1 MEYSVDTFF
10 MLKEGN
16 KNDIMS
22 REITLEDF
30 LYITKEDSFI
40 IRKILLGDQILQRVS
55 FPKQIIDTAVD
66 IIINHKS
73 INVLNQLLEEAKVPL
88 YSLIIS
94 PVSTCNKKYKELK
107 KFKASKQIIISCTKS
122 NLIKTLDL
130 SKTLNKKI
138 IIDGRNITLKEYE
151 ELLSNYNLDSLD
163 KIDLQINYQDQ
174 SSTISI
180 KELYQTAMIVDSIT
194 RQIEQYNLSPL
205 EKIIYTYDMVKSRVY
220 KECNENKDTPRDLN
234 QVVQTDYTVCV
245 GYSNL
250 FTSILQNMG
259 INAKQLI
266 STKSKHQRSL
276 VYIQD
281 NKYTIDGVY
290 VFDATFDSRKKD
302 SYINNYNYFALLLNE
317 SEKDSPS
324 DIYNTINLSFEDML
338 MVYNE
343 DIVNR
348 IDEIKEK
355 QNQLKKAL
363 CFIKETNYDLLEDL
377 MRTYAFAS
385 YPERNIVNSTYS
397 RYVSKYNP
405 QKISP
410 LVFFNALYNTRIVE
424 YYNGVV
430 DTLDIEDLIEVTR
443 DSYVSQFLRHS
454 EIKDDMERIFKALEV
469 DCQIHSILTKE
480 ISQKEKDIAIKKLN
494 VKLLKLLRN
503 NQK

>member
-250 FTSILQNMG
+250 FTSILQ
-259 INAKQLI
+259 IWA
-266 STKSKHQRSL
+266 
-276 VYIQD
+276 
-281 NKYTIDGVY
+281 
-290 VFDATFDSRKKD
+290 
-302 SYINNYNYFALLLNE
+302 
-317 SEKDSPS
+317 
-324 DIYNTINLSFEDML
+324 
-338 MVYNE
+338 
-343 DIVNR
+343 
-348 IDEIKEK
+348 
-355 QNQLKKAL
+355 
-363 CFIKETNYDLLEDL
+363 
-377 MRTYAFAS
+377 
-385 YPERNIVNSTYS
+385 
-397 RYVSKYNP
+397 
-405 QKISP
+405 
-410 LVFFNALYNTRIVE
+410 
-424 YYNGVV
+424 
-430 DTLDIEDLIEVTR
+430 
-443 DSYVSQFLRHS
+443 
-454 EIKDDMERIFKALEV
+454 
-469 DCQIHSILTKE
+469 
-480 ISQKEKDIAIKKLN
+480 
-494 VKLLKLLRN
+494 
-503 NQK
+503 